1 MKISIS
7 PSAASR
13 WLNCTASPRF
23 IAVNAA
29 KLPKDGSVWADEGT
43 VAHTYAAASIL
54 IGWDEDSFAAEHR
67 DMIEPAKC
75 WHDYARAHILSERDT
90 VLVEQKLPLF
100 YQPERN
106 GITDLAI
113 VNRNKDGDAYRLCVM
128 DYKHGEGVTVEAVDN
143 DQLLIYAR
151 NVMLSLG
158 EALSGRL
165 PVKLAIVQPR
175 TREGAPIKEWH
186 LTVDEIRDRAE
197 KIEAIAE
204 LIIRDAKADIDG
216 DTLLPFFQ
224 SDKTCQF
231 CPAQAICP
239 EFAKAALTVV
249 QEDTPIIELPQ
260 VESLSLEH
268 LGRIQSCAPVL
279 TKYLAAV
286 KEHLLNLG
294 VEGKLPDYTGFKVVR
309 GNAHRKW
316 SDESEAQRLLVD
328 AVRKAAPDLTI
339 HEARDQVAPR
349 CVVSPAEAEKLIK
362 PLKPIISPRMTNA
375 IIKLMEKPEGP
386 PSLAP
391 IGDKRP
397 ALNPVSDFVDESLL

>member
-1 MKISIS
+1 MKISLS

-54 IGWDEDSFAAEHR
+54 IGWDEGLFAADHES
-67 DMIEPAKC
+67 MVEPVKL
-75 WHDYARAHILSERDT
+75 WHDYAKAHILSENDT

-100 YQPERN
+100 YYPERN
-106 GITDLAI
+106 GITDLGI
-113 VNRNKDGDAYRLCVM
+113 VNRDADLRPTRLCVF

-151 NVMLSLG
+151 NIMLNIG
-158 EALSGRL
+158 EALSGDL

-175 TREGAPIKEWH
+175 CREGDKVKVWE
-186 LTVDEIRDRAE
+186 LTVDELRSRAE
-197 KIEAIAE
+197 AIEETAKLILSDVE
-204 LIIRDAKADIDG
+204 LCETSLMNFKH
-216 DTLLPFFQ
+216 

-268 LGRIQSCAPVL
+268 LGRIQSCASVL

-286 KEHLLNLG
+286 KEHLLALG
-294 VEGKLPDYTGFKVVR
+294 TEGKLPETTGFKVVA
-309 GNAHRKW
+309 GSAHRKW
-316 SDESEAQRLLVD
+316 SDDAEAQRLLVNV
-328 AVRKAAPDLTI
+328 VRKSEPELTI
-339 HEARDQVAPR
+339 HEARDKVAPR
-349 CVVSPAEAEKLIK
+349 YVLSVAEAEKL
-362 PLKPIISPRMTNA
+362 LKKVSDVVPSRTTNMVKQL
-375 IIKLMEKPEGP
+375 ITKPEGAP
-386 PSLAP
+386 TLAP
-391 IGDKRP
+391 VDDKRP